1 MSYLK
6 NYDLF
11 SEKKVYEPVNFN
23 YDRIKQT
30 STITVLLDL
39 PNTVSKELVT
49 IKLPF
54 TSYEPSHKYRLP
66 SYTFRDDTSVFMNI
80 NLDVRIKNI
89 GYLRCMPHE
98 TRYAYQC
105 EYDEW
110 IYNSEGYDRSGFIVW
125 KAIKDY
131 LLQREKEKDEEKDE
145 EKECS

>member
-1 MSYLK
+1 MSYLQ

-11 SEKKVYEPVNFN
+11 SEKLVYEPVKFN

-54 TSYEPSHKYRLP
+54 TSYEPSQKYRLP

-89 GYLRCMPHE
+89 GYLRCMPPK

-105 EYDEW
+105 EYTNI
-110 IYNSEGYDRSGFIVW
+110 IYILTTS
-125 KAIKDY
+125 
-131 LLQREKEKDEEKDE
+131 
-145 EKECS
+145 